1 MYPNGNNQ
9 IGAYGNPYS
18 MSYSYSPQ
26 PQNRQDMYRVQI
38 ENLQQQL
45 DTLKSMI
52 PQYNPQ
58 ASQQYTTQQVENLA
72 VSLIPIKSEDE
83 AYNWSVDVGK
93 SQMFMTED
101 ENTICIKEVHP
112 NNQFDFSIYDRRDKV
127 EKPKAFDPSDFVK
140 KDELGNPEQFV
151 RKDQLKDYVLSIIT
165 GKGD

>member
-18 MSYSYSPQ
+18 MSYSYSQQ

-45 DTLKSMI
+45 DMLKSML
-52 PQYNPQ
+52 PQPQ
-58 ASQQYTTQQVENLA
+58 PVQPAQQPIQQNELLTTTV
-72 VSLIPIKSEDE
+72 IPIKNEEE

-101 ENTICIKEVHP
+101 EQVICIKEVFP
-112 NNQFDFSIYDRRDKV
+112 NNQFDFSVYKKQEAT
-127 EKPKAFDPSDFVK
+127 EKPKMEDMS
-140 KDELGNPEQFV
+140 EFV
-151 RKDQLKDYVLSIIT
+151 RKDQLKEFVLSIMT
-165 GKGD
+165 GKEMTK